1 MTSLLLGI
9 GLLSLAMIA
18 FEASWPGNAGQR
30 RLRLGWR
37 LDLGYWFFTVL
48 ITKPIAQI
56 AVVVALAPLVVLT
69 GSESF
74 EVLLKGH
81 GPIGRQPPF
90 LQVAQM
96 IVLIDFIGYWLH
108 RAFHQRKLW
117 PFHAIHHSS
126 VELDWLAAA
135 RVHPI
140 NDILNKSL
148 QAMLLVALGYKPVLL
163 AGTLPF
169 FTVYAIF
176 LHANVKWSFGPL
188 RAVLASPCF
197 HRWHHAAVK
206 EGG

>member
-74 EVLLKGH
+74 EVLLKGR

-117 PFHAIHHSS
+117 PFHAIHHTAPLSWIGS
-126 VELDWLAAA
+126 PRRACIRSMTFSTRAYK
-135 RVHPI
+135 RC
-140 NDILNKSL
+140 SL
-148 QAMLLVALGYKPVLL
+148 SRW
-163 AGTLPF
+163 GT
-169 FTVYAIF
+169 
-176 LHANVKWSFGPL
+176 
-188 RAVLASPCF
+188 SPCF
-197 HRWHHAAVK
+197 WQARYPSLRYTPYFSMPTSSGVLVHCVPCWRVHAFI
-206 EGG
+206 GGTMRR

>member
-1 MTSLLLGI
+1 
-9 GLLSLAMIA
+9 
-18 FEASWPGNAGQR
+18 
-30 RLRLGWR
+30 
-37 LDLGYWFFTVL
+37 
-48 ITKPIAQI
+48 
-56 AVVVALAPLVVLT
+56 
-69 GSESF
+69 
-74 EVLLKGH
+74 
-81 GPIGRQPPF
+81 
-90 LQVAQM
+90 M

-135 RVHPI
+135 RVHPV

-206 EGG
+206 EGGMTKNFAGLLPVWDILFGTYYMPDEQPIRFGIADAVPSKLLSQLIWPFKIGETSRF